1 MPRNPLAPAAV
12 NRARSTIPDA
22 SHRSRCGTISRS
34 TNLAKEERN
43 CSCVSSNSPRST
55 RAHYDAPHRANR
67 PTVCTI
73 RRDVASTSSS
83 PLRVPKT
90 AELVAHNLRKRIV
103 RGELREGE
111 SLPAEA
117 TLTEQ
122 FGVSRPTLREAFRVL
137 ETEQLITVRRG
148 ARGGAAVHAPSAAM
162 VARYAGFFLEHDGAS
177 LADVLEARV
186 AVESPAAGLA
196 AERRT
201 TADLDPPASG
211 HRRVRTSRLR
221 SPPARAP
228 VQRVPRPRRRHGAQ
242 PHDRPAP
249 LRAPRD
255 HRHGQAAPPRRRR
268 RRPERCPRPRCRRPS
283 PAGRAD
289 RRRRRSRCRGV
300 VAPPPDRGQ
309 PLSAGDPRRRRARS
323 TCCD

>member
-1 MPRNPLAPAAV
+1 MPRKPLAPAAV
-12 NRARSTIPDA
+12 NTLAIDDAGQLPAIPVRD
-22 SHRSRCGTISRS
+22 H
-34 TNLAKEERN
+34 LPLDERREGGAELL
-43 CSCVSSNSPRST
+43 VGVVEQAAIHT
-55 RAHYDAPHRANR
+55 RHTTTLRIVPIGL
-67 PTVCTI
+67 TVCTM

-90 AELVAHNLRKRIV
+90 AELVAHDLRKRIV

-201 TADLDPPASG
+201 TADLD
-211 HRRVRTSRLR
+211 RLR
-221 SPPARAP
+221 AAIAECEQFASD
-228 VQRVPRPRRRHGAQ
+228 RRRLVLQFSEFHALVVATARNRTIALL
-242 PHDRPAP
+242 HAV
-249 LRAPRD
+249 LREIIDMAKL
-255 HRHGQAAPPRRRR
+255 RRLGDDGDG
-268 RRPERCPRPRCRRPS
+268 PEPCPRPRHRRPPS
-283 PAGRAD
+283 
-289 RRRRRSRCRGV
+289 RS
-300 VAPPPDRGQ
+300 
-309 PLSAGDPRRRRARS
+309 SS
-323 TCCD
+323 